1 MNSNPNLTAQAGTP
15 HQTREAWSFDLSPAV
30 QTARLLALAL
40 PGASLTPE
48 ADAYT
53 GLASLNA
60 KLLAAPESE
69 ILEALTRQAA
79 LLEALFLSYSRKAL
93 EASKP
98 DHAAL
103 FQGVA
108 LKVQKSHLAVLGAI
122 RSMHEGKRNAEAIT
136 AD

>member
-15 HQTREAWSFDLSPAV
+15 HQTREAWTFDQSPAV
-30 QTARLLALAL
+30 CTARLLALAL
-40 PGASLTPE
+40 PGNSLTPE
-48 ADAYT
+48 ADAFN
-53 GLASLNA
+53 GLAALND
-60 KLLAAPESE
+60 KLRDAPDSE

-79 LLEALFLSYSRKAL
+79 LLEALFLNFSRRAL
-93 EASKP
+93 ETAKP

-108 LKVQKSHLAVLGAI
+108 LKIQKSHLAVLGAI
-122 RSMHEGKRNAEAIT
+122 RSMHEDRKNVEAIT

>member
-1 MNSNPNLTAQAGTP
+1 MNAPNLKKPCPPDAQLAD
-15 HQTREAWSFDLSPAV
+15 WSFDQSPV
-30 QTARLLALAL
+30 TQTARLLALAL

-48 ADAYT
+48 ADAFN
-53 GLASLNA
+53 GLAALNDR
-60 KLLAAPESE
+60 LRDAPETE

-79 LLEALFLSYSRKAL
+79 LLEALFLSYTRRAL

-98 DHAAL
+98 DHAER

-108 LKVQKSHLAVLGAI
+108 LKIQKSHLAVLGAI
-122 RSMHEGKRNAEAIT
+122 RSMHEGKRNVEAIT

>member
-1 MNSNPNLTAQAGTP
+1 MNSPKLKRPCPPDAQLAD
-15 HQTREAWSFDLSPAV
+15 WSFDQSPAA

-40 PGASLTPE
+40 PGNSLTPE
-48 ADAYT
+48 ADAFT
-53 GLASLNA
+53 GLAALND
-60 KLLAAPESE
+60 KLRAAPDSE

-103 FQGVA
+103 YQGVA
-108 LKVQKSHLAVLGAI
+108 LKCQKAHLGVLGAI
-122 RSMHEGKRNAEAIT
+122 RSMHEDRKNAEAIT

>member
-1 MNSNPNLTAQAGTP
+1 MNAPNLKKPCPPDAQLA
-15 HQTREAWSFDLSPAV
+15 AWSFDLSPAV

-40 PGASLTPE
+40 PGNSLTPE
-48 ADAYT
+48 KDAYE
-53 GLASLNA
+53 GLAALNDR
-60 KLLAAPESE
+60 LRDAPESE

-79 LLEALFLSYSRKAL
+79 LLEALFLNFSRKAL
-93 EASKP
+93 EATRP
-98 DHAAL
+98 DHAER